1 MYEILVGLTTI
12 QLIEMMLEHNKLFLI
27 ECCNNT
33 DDVIAEYDLRKVILD
48 ILARRNEQEYYKRMA
63 ELGGC

>member
-1 MYEILVGLTTI
+1 MYEILDGLTTI

-27 ECCNNT
+27 EYCNNT
-33 DDVIAEYDLRKVILD
+33 NDVIAEYDLRKVILD
-48 ILARRNEQEYYKRMA
+48 ILARRNEQEYYKRME

>member
-1 MYEILVGLTTI
+1 MYEILDGLTTI
-12 QLIEMMLEHNKLFLI
+12 QLIEMMLEHNKLFVI
-27 ECCNNT
+27 EHCNNT

-48 ILARRNEQEYYKRMA
+48 ILARRNEQEYYKRME